1 MIFIDSSFLIA
12 LTIERDQW
20 HRQAVE
26 VKNQII
32 NQKYLISTFMLS
44 EALTHI
50 GSKAGGKMAKP
61 VYDYVTST
69 NEIIYPSKDMFLS
82 AIDKFMQYNGTVSYA
97 DVLALEIMESHGID
111 TIVSFDSDFDKVK
124 DIKRIH

>member
-1 MIFIDSSFLIA
+1 
-12 LTIERDQW
+12 
-20 HRQAVE
+20 
-26 VKNQII
+26 
-32 NQKYLISTFMLS
+32 MLS

-69 NEIIYPSKDMFLS
+69 YDIIYPSKDMFLS
-82 AIDKFMQYNGTVSYA
+82 AIDKFMQYNGTLSYA
-97 DVLALEIMESHGID
+97 DILALEIMELRSID

-124 DIKRIH
+124 GIKRIY